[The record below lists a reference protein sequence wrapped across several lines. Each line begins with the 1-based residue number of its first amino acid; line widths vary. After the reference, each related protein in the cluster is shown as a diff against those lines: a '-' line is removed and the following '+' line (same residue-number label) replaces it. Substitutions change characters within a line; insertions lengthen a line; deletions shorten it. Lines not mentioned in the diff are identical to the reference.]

1 MEATKVDR
9 KASRWYVL
17 RAATN
22 KERSVAE
29 KLKKESEV
37 GDLMGIVSDVIVP
50 LEYSFYL
57 KKGKKMKRE
66 KVKFP
71 SYIFIETSA
80 VGELKYFL
88 KGMNGVSGFLSN
100 RAGEIMPLS
109 EAEVNRMIGDHEK
122 AIEQKENPVNTFIPG
137 EEVKILDGP
146 FSTFVGKVDSVK
158 GDKAKV
164 LVSIFGRQ
172 NLIDIGTMQ
181 IERV

>member
-1 MEATKVDR
+1 MAATAT

-50 LEYSFYL
+50 LEYSFFL
-57 KKGKKMKRE
+57 KNGKKMKRE

-109 EAEVNRMIGDHEK
+109 DVEVSRMIGDHEK

-146 FSTFVGKVDSVK
+146 FSTFVGKVDSIK

>member
-1 MEATKVDR
+1 MAETKTA

-37 GDLMGIVSDVIVP
+37 GDLMGIVSEVIVP
-50 LEYSFYL
+50 LEYSFHL
-57 KKGKKMKRE
+57 KNGKKVKRE

-71 SYIFIETSA
+71 SYIFVETNA

-88 KGMNGVSGFLSN
+88 KGMSGASGFLTN
-100 RAGEIMPLS
+100 RAGEIVPLTQ
-109 EAEVNRMIGDHEK
+109 AEVNRMLGEK
-122 AIEQKENPVNTFIPG
+122 EKEIEQKENPVNTFIPG

-158 GDKAKV
+158 GDKVKV
-164 LVSIFGRQ
+164 MVSIFGRQ